1 MRDLEFDLQ
10 KYEPAHCKMST
21 APTSSIVP
29 IVSTKEGYVLT
40 SVENVYIKPIVVHG
54 SIGAGKTTILTKI
67 ERHGF
72 KVLYEDLDS
81 WRNVKGHNLLSEYY
95 KDPSRLAYVFQSEIV
110 RSRYMQF
117 LNLINDKEW
126 LTTNG
131 PDTMEFGKLRIKVVF
146 TERDHMSSLK
156 VFSKRL
162 LDMKLMLPVEY
173 AHMELW
179 CEMLGMPVSR
189 NIFYLQLT
197 PEECMDRIDKR
208 DRPEEKKGGVDIS
221 LLEGID
227 SYYLKWLKEDY
238 HLQVTYIPS
247 FKLDDLTRQ
256 VQMIVQAVKR

>member
-1 MRDLEFDLQ
+1 MTNS
-10 KYEPAHCKMST
+10 HNT
-21 APTSSIVP
+21 TSIVP
-29 IVSTKEGYVLT
+29 IVSTREGYVLT
-40 SVENVYIKPIVVHG
+40 SAENVYIKVVVVHG

-81 WRNVKGHNLLSEYY
+81 WRNVKGHNLLEEYY

-110 RSRYMQF
+110 RSRYRQF
-117 LNLINDKEW
+117 MELINDKEW
-126 LTTNG
+126 LSASG
-131 PDTMEFGKLRIKVVF
+131 PDTMEFGHLKIKVVF
-146 TERDHMSSLK
+146 TERDHLSSLR

-162 LDMKLMLPVEY
+162 LDSKMMLPVEY

-189 NIFYLQLT
+189 NVFYLSPS
-197 PEECMDRIDKR
+197 PEECMDRIHKR

-221 LLEGID
+221 LLAGID
-227 SYYLKWLKEDY
+227 QYYLQWLKEDY

-247 FKLDDLTRQ
+247 FKLDDLNRQ